1 MKRIHNII
9 DNINNTIM
17 GIQLIGDKKNNNNN
31 DISND
36 ICNKNFSDVIIM
48 LNKIFFITFISV
60 ESIYV
65 HKHH

>member
-1 MKRIHNII
+1 MKRIHNTI

-48 LNKIFFITFISV
+48 
-60 ESIYV
+60 
-65 HKHH
+65 